1 VPYAATIGEFM
12 KILLV
17 EDHEALGKLVQ
28 EHLTGSG
35 FIVDKVGDG
44 PEALEALRS
53 TEYDGMI
60 LDLGLPSLDGLE
72 VLKKQ
77 RARKDRSLPIIILT
91 ARDQIGDR
99 LTGLNSGADDYLV
112 KPFDVLE
119 LEARLRA
126 VLRRPGAR
134 LEEIM
139 SLGNLSVDVSRWDV
153 RVGNE
158 TLDLARREFVLLEEL
173 IKIYPGVIAKD
184 RLEDRLYS
192 FDESVTPNATEAVV
206 SRLRRKLIAAHA
218 TARIA
223 TVRGIGY
230 RLLPGEDVEVD

>member
-1 VPYAATIGEFM
+1 M

-17 EDHEALGKLVQ
+17 EDHDALGKLVQ
-28 EHLTGSG
+28 EHLNQSG
-35 FIVDKVGDG
+35 FIVDRVQDG
-44 PEALEALRS
+44 PEALEALRAV
-53 TEYDGMI
+53 EYDGMI
-60 LDLGLPSLDGLE
+60 LDLGLPSLDGLD
-72 VLKKQ
+72 VLKRQ
-77 RARKDRSLPIIILT
+77 RMQKGRSLPIIILT
-91 ARDQIGDR
+91 ARDQISDR

-112 KPFDVLE
+112 KPFDILE

-134 LEEIM
+134 LEEVM
-139 SLGNLSVDVSRWDV
+139 TVGNVMVDVARWDV
-153 RVGNE
+153 RIEGNSVE
-158 TLDLARREFVLLEEL
+158 LARREFVLLEEL
-173 IKIYPGVIAKD
+173 ARVYPGVMAKD

-192 FDESVTPNATEAVV
+192 FDETVTPNATEAVV

>member
-1 VPYAATIGEFM
+1 M
-12 KILLV
+12 
-17 EDHEALGKLVQ
+17 
-28 EHLTGSG
+28 
-35 FIVDKVGDG
+35 
-44 PEALEALRS
+44 EALR
-53 TEYDGMI
+53 TVEYDGMI
-60 LDLGLPSLDGLE
+60 LDLGLPTLDGLD
-72 VLKKQ
+72 VLKRQ
-77 RARKDRSLPIIILT
+77 RMQKGRSLPVIILT
-91 ARDQIGDR
+91 ARDQISDR

-112 KPFDVLE
+112 KPFDILE

-134 LEEIM
+134 IDEVLTV
-139 SLGNLSVDVSRWDV
+139 GNVSVDVARWDV
-153 RVGNE
+153 RIDGNTVE
-158 TLDLARREFVLLEEL
+158 LARREFVLLEEL
-173 IKIYPGVIAKD
+173 ARVYPGVMAKD

-192 FDESVTPNATEAVV
+192 FDEIVTPNATEAVV

>member
-1 VPYAATIGEFM
+1 MRRENGVRM

-17 EDHEALGKLVQ
+17 EDHDALGSLVQ
-28 EHLTGSG
+28 EHLNQSG
-35 FIVDKVGDG
+35 FIIDRVQDG
-44 PEALEALRS
+44 PEALEALR
-53 TEYDGMI
+53 TVEYDGMI
-60 LDLGLPSLDGLE
+60 LDLGLPTLDGLD
-72 VLKKQ
+72 VLKRQ
-77 RARKDRSLPIIILT
+77 RMQKGRSLPVIILT
-91 ARDQIGDR
+91 ARDQISDR

-112 KPFDVLE
+112 KPFDILE

-134 LEEIM
+134 IDEVLTV
-139 SLGNLSVDVSRWDV
+139 GNVSVDVARWDV
-153 RVGNE
+153 RIDGNSVE
-158 TLDLARREFVLLEEL
+158 LARREFVLLEEL
-173 IKIYPGVIAKD
+173 ARVYPGVMAKD

-192 FDESVTPNATEAVV
+192 FDEIVTPNATEAVV

>member
-1 VPYAATIGEFM
+1 MRRENGVRM

-17 EDHEALGKLVQ
+17 EDHDALGSLVQ
-28 EHLTGSG
+28 EHLNQSG
-35 FIVDKVGDG
+35 FIIDRVQDG
-44 PEALEALRS
+44 PEALEALR
-53 TEYDGMI
+53 TVEYDGMI
-60 LDLGLPSLDGLE
+60 LDLGLPTLDGLD
-72 VLKKQ
+72 VLKRQ
-77 RARKDRSLPIIILT
+77 RMQKGRSLPVIILT
-91 ARDQIGDR
+91 ARDQISDR

-112 KPFDVLE
+112 KPFDILE

-134 LEEIM
+134 IDEVLTV
-139 SLGNLSVDVSRWDV
+139 GNVSVDVARWDV
-153 RVGNE
+153 RIDGNTVE
-158 TLDLARREFVLLEEL
+158 LARREFVLLEEL
-173 IKIYPGVIAKD
+173 ARVYPGVMAKD

-192 FDESVTPNATEAVV
+192 FDEIVTPNATEAVV

>member
-1 VPYAATIGEFM
+1 M

-17 EDHEALGKLVQ
+17 EDHDALGKLVQ
-28 EHLTGSG
+28 EHLNQSG
-35 FIVDKVGDG
+35 FIVDRVQDG
-44 PEALEALRS
+44 PEALEALR
-53 TEYDGMI
+53 TLEYDGMI
-60 LDLGLPSLDGLE
+60 LDLGLPSLDGLD
-72 VLKKQ
+72 VLKRQ
-77 RARKDRSLPIIILT
+77 RMQKGRSLPIIILT
-91 ARDQIGDR
+91 ARDQISDR

-112 KPFDVLE
+112 KPFDILE

-134 LEEIM
+134 LEEVM
-139 SLGNLSVDVSRWDV
+139 TVGNVMVDVARWDV
-153 RVGNE
+153 RIEGNSVE
-158 TLDLARREFVLLEEL
+158 LARREFVLLEEL
-173 IKIYPGVIAKD
+173 ARVYPGVMAKD

-192 FDESVTPNATEAVV
+192 FDETVTPNATEAVV

>member
-1 VPYAATIGEFM
+1 M

-17 EDHEALGKLVQ
+17 EDHDALGKLVQ
-28 EHLTGSG
+28 EHLNQSG
-35 FIVDKVGDG
+35 FIVDRVHDG
-44 PEALEALRS
+44 PEALEALR
-53 TEYDGMI
+53 TAEYDGMI
-60 LDLGLPSLDGLE
+60 LDLGLPSLDGLD
-72 VLKKQ
+72 VLKRQ
-77 RARKDRSLPIIILT
+77 RMQKGRSLPIIILT
-91 ARDQIGDR
+91 ARDQISDR

-112 KPFDVLE
+112 KPFDILE

-134 LEEIM
+134 LEEVM
-139 SLGNLSVDVSRWDV
+139 TVGNVMVDVARWDV
-153 RVGNE
+153 RIEGNSVE
-158 TLDLARREFVLLEEL
+158 LARREFVLLEEL
-173 IKIYPGVIAKD
+173 ARVYPGVMAKD

-192 FDESVTPNATEAVV
+192 FDETVTPNATEAVV

>member
-1 VPYAATIGEFM
+1 M

-17 EDHEALGKLVQ
+17 EDHDALGKLVQ
-28 EHLTGSG
+28 EHLNQSG
-35 FIVDKVGDG
+35 FIVDRVQDG
-44 PEALEALRS
+44 PEALEALR
-53 TEYDGMI
+53 TAEYDGMI
-60 LDLGLPSLDGLE
+60 LDLGLPSLDGLD
-72 VLKKQ
+72 VLKRQ
-77 RARKDRSLPIIILT
+77 RMQKGRSLPIIILT
-91 ARDQIGDR
+91 ARDQISDR

-112 KPFDVLE
+112 KPFDILE

-134 LEEIM
+134 LEEVM
-139 SLGNLSVDVSRWDV
+139 TVGNVMVDVARWDV
-153 RVGNE
+153 RIEGNSVE
-158 TLDLARREFVLLEEL
+158 LARREFVLLEEL
-173 IKIYPGVIAKD
+173 ARVYPGVMAKD

-192 FDESVTPNATEAVV
+192 FDETVTPNATEAVV

>member
-1 VPYAATIGEFM
+1 M

-17 EDHEALGKLVQ
+17 EDHDALGSLVQ
-28 EHLTGSG
+28 EHLNQSG
-35 FIVDKVGDG
+35 FIIDRVQDG
-44 PEALEALRS
+44 PEALEALR
-53 TEYDGMI
+53 TVEYDGMI
-60 LDLGLPSLDGLE
+60 LDLGLPTLDGLD
-72 VLKKQ
+72 VLKRQ
-77 RARKDRSLPIIILT
+77 RMQKGRSLPVIILT
-91 ARDQIGDR
+91 ARDQISDR

-112 KPFDVLE
+112 KPFDILE

-134 LEEIM
+134 IDEVLTV
-139 SLGNLSVDVSRWDV
+139 GNVSVDVARWDV
-153 RVGNE
+153 RIDGNTVE
-158 TLDLARREFVLLEEL
+158 LARREFVLLEEL
-173 IKIYPGVIAKD
+173 ARVYPGVMAKD

-192 FDESVTPNATEAVV
+192 FDEIVTPNATEAVV

>member
-1 VPYAATIGEFM
+1 M

-17 EDHEALGKLVQ
+17 EDHDALGSLVQ
-28 EHLTGSG
+28 EHLNQSG
-35 FIVDKVGDG
+35 FIIDRVQDG
-44 PEALEALRS
+44 PEALEALR
-53 TEYDGMI
+53 TVEYDGMI
-60 LDLGLPSLDGLE
+60 LDLGLPTLDGLD
-72 VLKKQ
+72 VLKRQ
-77 RARKDRSLPIIILT
+77 RMQKGRSLPVIILT
-91 ARDQIGDR
+91 ARDQISDR

-112 KPFDVLE
+112 KPFDILE

-134 LEEIM
+134 IDEVLTV
-139 SLGNLSVDVSRWDV
+139 GNVSVDVARWDV
-153 RVGNE
+153 RIDGNSVE
-158 TLDLARREFVLLEEL
+158 LARREFVLLEEL
-173 IKIYPGVIAKD
+173 ARVYPGVMAKD

-192 FDESVTPNATEAVV
+192 FDEIVTPNATEAVV